1 MAGFLGYNDG
11 LLRNNARLL
20 ENNDGLLGNNGREME
35 DKKFSSISKPTLNKG
50 VSRVLWKMEE
60 NMQLRSS
67 Y

>member
-1 MAGFLGYNDG
+1 
-11 LLRNNARLL
+11 LRNNARLL